1 MKKITIVFA
10 TRSEF
15 KREEIG
21 VIVASSEFT
30 DFDNVVRRVGDRF
43 DIQFSDVT
51 TDEPLEIDLVRMV
64 HHKAVSAYRSLL
76 VPCIVEHAGIIL
88 KQHASA
94 GFSGGLTQPM
104 WDSLG
109 ADEFLRRIGAA
120 EEPALARAVFGYC
133 DGMGVHTFVGET
145 EGKISNEPR
154 GDRKF
159 YWDTVFCPAELRGQT
174 YAEVSGGHPAGIAAK
189 MKVSQSFRALRKL
202 LEFRAKRGEAELFS

>member
-1 MKKITIVFA
+1 MKKISIVFA
-10 TRSEF
+10 TRSGF
-15 KREEIG
+15 KRQEIE
-21 VIVASSEFT
+21 VVMASSEFT
-30 DFDNVVRRVGDRF
+30 DFDNVIRRVGDRF
-43 DIQFSDVT
+43 EIRFSSVT
-51 TDEPLEIDLVRMV
+51 TDEPLEIDLVTMV

-88 KQHASA
+88 KQHACA
-94 GFSGGLTQPM
+94 GFPGGLTQPM
-104 WDSLG
+104 WDALG

-120 EEPALARAVFGYC
+120 GEPALARAVFGYC

-145 EGKISNEPR
+145 EGKISDEPR

-159 YWDTVFCPAELRGQT
+159 YWDTVFCPAEVHGRT
-174 YAEVSGGHPAGIAAK
+174 YAEVSGSHPTGIAEK